1 MNSFVKRVAGEGLIS
16 RDERITGKTVGGAR
30 RLSQSKM
37 INQLK
42 SDLMTAMNAGDKFR
56 RDMIRSIQSDL
67 KNAGIDKKG
76 RDGLTDEVAS
86 PVEYLTDGEMTAV
99 LQKAVKSRR
108 ESAEQYVQGG
118 RAELA
123 EKETSEAD
131 FIAEYLP
138 KAMPANEL
146 EAVVREAIAEVGAA
160 SMADMGKV
168 MKVVQPKVAGRAD
181 GKAIS
186 TVVRGLLA

>member
-1 MNSFVKRVAGEGLIS
+1 MKMHKRL
-16 RDERITGKTVGGAR
+16 KT
-30 RLSQSKM
+30 
-37 INQLK
+37 
-42 SDLMTAMNAGDKFR
+42 DLMAAMKAGDKFG

-67 KNAGIDKKG
+67 KNAGIEKKG
-76 RDGLTDEVAS
+76 RDGLTEEVAS
-86 PVEYLTDGEMTAV
+86 PAEYLTDAEVTKV

-108 ESAEQYVQGG
+108 ESAEQYVEAE
-118 RAELA
+118 RPELA

-131 FIAEYLP
+131 FVAEYLP
-138 KAMPANEL
+138 KAMSTDEL
-146 EAVVREAIAEVGAA
+146 EALMKEAIAEAGAE

-186 TVVRGLLA
+186 TVVRGLLG